1 MQWLTL
7 NELSNASGLTPIKN
21 TCYDW
26 IINYIPD
33 PIRKSVGGF
42 KDKVISLFKTNTHK
56 KQCIG
61 GGKKLSKPKTWNKIR
76 NPFKLKKNRKKL
88 QIE

>member
-1 MQWLTL
+1 M
-7 NELSNASGLTPIKN
+7 PIKN

-26 IINYIPD
+26 IINYILD

-61 GGKKLSKPKTWNKIR
+61 GGKKLSKPKT
-76 NPFKLKKNRKKL
+76 
-88 QIE
+88 